1 MTRKWMSL
9 AGALAVTAAAA
20 LVSCHN
26 SDNMVTGPVPNP
38 VGTPVPGATPTP
50 MPTNQPAT
58 VDVGQGG
65 GIVFVD
71 QQSGNGT
78 TTIRA
83 GSTVTW
89 VWVSGT
95 HSTTS
100 GTCPMNGGLCNPDGL
115 WDSGIGS
122 NMMFSHTF
130 MTPGTFHY
138 FCRVHESMMQGIVVV
153 Q

>member
-20 LVSCHN
+20 IVSCHN
-26 SDNMVTGPVPNP
+26 SDNMVTAPVPNP

-50 MPTNQPAT
+50 MPTNQAAT
-58 VDVGQGG
+58 VNVGQGG
-65 GIVFVD
+65 TNFVD
-71 QQSGNGT
+71 QQSGSST

-83 GSTVTW
+83 GSTVKW
-89 VWVSGT
+89 VWVNAT

-100 GTCPMNGGLCNPDGL
+100 GTCPMNGGACTSNGM
-115 WDSGIGS
+115 WDSGIQTGAT
-122 NMMFSHTF
+122 FSQTF
-130 MTPGTFHY
+130 MTPGTFPY
-138 FCRVHESMMQGIVVV
+138 FCRVHQSMMQGTVVV